1 MKRNTTIL
9 IILTLLLLS
18 EGCASYRPPLP
29 DLFGVNPATTQSS
42 QTLIQTSDHERLWEA
57 IAEAVSRTFTIAS
70 EEPILVYDN
79 ILTEGRMETEP
90 KIASSLMEPWHNDST
105 TLAARVEATYQ
116 TLRKKAIIRVIPDT
130 NGFLVTVTVLVEM
143 EDLDRPI
150 ESNASGTFIKNAN
163 QYDRIVDENTGQP
176 NSKGWFLYDRDTD
189 LEKEMLEQIVYR
201 FENPSCIVRPAE
213 VPLFN

>member
-1 MKRNTTIL
+1 MKRYKTIL
-9 IILTLLLLS
+9 LILPLLLLS
-18 EGCASYRPPLP
+18 GGCVSYRPPLP
-29 DLFGVNPATTQSS
+29 DLFGMSSSTIQSS

-70 EEPILVYDN
+70 EEPVQVYDN

-90 KIASSLMEPWHNDST
+90 KIASSIFEPWHDDST

-116 TLRKKAIIRVIPDT
+116 TLRKKAIIRVIPDS
-130 NGFLVTVTVLVEM
+130 NGFLVTVAVLVEM

-150 ESNASGTFIKNAN
+150 ESNASGTFIKTTS
-163 QYDRIVDENTGQP
+163 QTDRVVDASNSQS
-176 NSKGWFLYDRDTD
+176 NSKGWFQYDHDTD
-189 LEKEMLEQIVYR
+189 LEKVILEQIVYR
-201 FENPSCIVRPAE
+201 FNNPSKVIRRAD